1 MFVLGTLN
9 FHLMGKGEP
18 VIDFKQEDETISGL
32 RQSRGLEGMG
42 WMDLRE
48 MDEAEITGPTV
59 LLAKEMNDTEEGRD

>member
-1 MFVLGTLN
+1 M
-9 FHLMGKGEP
+9 
-18 VIDFKQEDETISGL
+18 IDFKQEDERISGL